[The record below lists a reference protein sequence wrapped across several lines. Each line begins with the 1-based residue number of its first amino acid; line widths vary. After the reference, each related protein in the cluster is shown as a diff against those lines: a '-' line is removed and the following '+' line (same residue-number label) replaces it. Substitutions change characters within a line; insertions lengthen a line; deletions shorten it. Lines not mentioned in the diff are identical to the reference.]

1 MAETPLTL
9 TAEERQFLVSLLQL
23 VLKDTLVEE
32 HRTRTPSY
40 RDHIVHREDLI
51 RGLLGKLGQPAG

>member
-40 RDHIVHREDLI
+40 RVHVLHKEDLI
-51 RGLLGKLGQPAG
+51 VSLLNKLRQPPG